1 MATNDPTAGLGDL
14 LGGLTV
20 GGADGTGGLPAGLGD
35 AIGGLLGGGSGGSGG
50 TGGLDGLV
58 KGLQD
63 AGLGDQVA
71 SWIGTGQNQP
81 VSPDQIGQALGPDK
95 LQQLSTSTGL
105 DISQLLPMLAA
116 FLPQII
122 DALTPDGKLP
132 TGDAGGTNPMDA
144 IGGVLKGLGG

>member
-1 MATNDPTAGLGDL
+1 MATNDPLGGLGDL
-14 LGGLTV
+14 LGGKT
-20 GGADGTGGLPAGLGD
+20 DGSGVLPPGLGD
-35 AIGGLLGGGSGGSGG
+35 ALGGLLGGGASG
-50 TGGLDGLV
+50 TTGLDGLV

-81 VSPDQIGQALGPDK
+81 VSPEQIGQALGPDK
-95 LQQLSTSTGL
+95 LEQLSSSTGL
-105 DISQLLPMLAA
+105 DVGQLLPMLAA

-132 TGDAGGTNPMDA
+132 TGGAGGPMDA
-144 IGGVLKGLGG
+144 VGDVLKGLGG